1 MIYGTNLILVS
12 LSSMR
17 LQLMQSL
24 ASRFYTA
31 PQSGSSCL
39 VLWQIPGGSRADD
52 DLCVAVIARLQ
63 HVRLSRLWIEQKAD
77 VLCCEGNNGRPPRR
91 AI

>member
-1 MIYGTNLILVS
+1 
-12 LSSMR
+12 MR

-52 DLCVAVIARLQ
+52 DLCCSDSTTATR
-63 HVRLSRLWIEQKAD
+63 KAQQI
-77 VLCCEGNNGRPPRR
+77 VE
-91 AI
+91 